1 MNHDPAG
8 QCPLMVR
15 PPPAAR
21 WRSLRFTAGE
31 RPGEPGARHHTA
43 RGCGRLLL
51 LLLLLAAG
59 LDTRAAALRL
69 AGATMGTRYSLSVLN
84 PTRPAREIQA
94 GVDALLEDINS
105 AMSTWQPTSELSRLN
120 QTRQAGWLAISPALH
135 QVLVAA
141 AEVSGQTGGAFD
153 VTVGPVVNLWGFGP
167 QPRVPVP
174 PPADA
179 LAAAQARVGYRQLQL
194 LDEPPRARKVR
205 PDLYVDL
212 SAIAKG
218 YAVDRVATWLTET
231 GHTDFMVEI
240 GGEIVSRGH
249 GEAGRP
255 WQIGVAWPER
265 DSTGVERVLLLG
277 DTALATSGD
286 YQRYFEF
293 EGKRYAHEIDPAT
306 GRPIE
311 HALAAVTVLHAS
323 CMYADAY
330 ATGLLVLGP
339 TRGPALARELGLA
352 ALFLIREGTSFR
364 AVTTGE
370 FPKAK
375 R

>member
-1 MNHDPAG
+1 M
-8 QCPLMVR
+8 
-15 PPPAAR
+15 
-21 WRSLRFTAGE
+21 
-31 RPGEPGARHHTA
+31 
-43 RGCGRLLL
+43 
-51 LLLLLAAG
+51 LLLLAAAS
-59 LDTRAAALRL
+59 LDAAAAALRL
-69 AGATMGTRYSLSVLN
+69 AGETMGTRYSLSVRN
-84 PTRPAREIQA
+84 PTLPAAELQAEI
-94 GVDALLEDINS
+94 DALLEDIND
-105 AMSTWQPTSELSRLN
+105 AMSTWRPTSELSRLN
-120 QTRQAGWLAISPALH
+120 QTADTAWIALSPALH
-135 QVLVAA
+135 EVLTAA
-141 AEVSGQTGGAFD
+141 ATVSAQTAGAFD
-153 VTVGPVVNLWGFGP
+153 ATVGPVVNLWGFGP
-167 QPRVPVP
+167 QTRVPVP

-179 LAAAQARVGYRQLQL
+179 LTAARARVGFRQLQL
-194 LDEPPRARKVR
+194 ADAPPRARKTR

-218 YAVDRVATWLTET
+218 YAVDRVAGWLADR
-231 GHTDFMVEI
+231 GHRDFMVEI

-249 GEAGRP
+249 AEAGRP
-255 WQIGVAWPER
+255 WQIGVAWPTP
-265 DSTGVERVLLLG
+265 DSTDVERVLSLG

-339 TRGPALARELGLA
+339 TRGPALARELGLT
-352 ALFLIREGTSFR
+352 ALFLIRDGTSFR

-370 FPKAK
+370 LAGEEAD
-375 R
+375 